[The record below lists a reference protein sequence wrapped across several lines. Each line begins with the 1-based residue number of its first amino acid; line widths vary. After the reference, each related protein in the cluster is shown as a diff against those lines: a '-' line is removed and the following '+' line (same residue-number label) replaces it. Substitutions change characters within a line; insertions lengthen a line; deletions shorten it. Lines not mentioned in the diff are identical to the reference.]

1 MKKLKLDEIKN
12 FEQDLK
18 FGSSPASIR
27 RIKKFCIK
35 FFKK

>member
-1 MKKLKLDEIKN
+1 MKKLKLDERKD

-27 RIKKFCIK
+27 RIKKFCTE